1 MKRLLFFLTVVTL
14 VSCGRSFEKRT
25 AKYAEVGEMSDN
37 RAAVLDINEGVGRW
51 GYVDGTGRLAIE
63 CRYADARRFAD
74 GLAAVQV
81 PEGAWGYIDTVGRLV
96 IAPQF
101 VLAEPF
107 EDGMAWVQAAG
118 ELWGRVDK
126 SGKMVIPCLYS
137 EIGEPDERGWM
148 RVLRDGKWGY
158 LRENGEVVVP
168 CDYNLIGEPNA
179 YGLIPVTSGGK
190 HGFLDADG
198 REVLPCFFTYISD
211 FKDGYARTNYG
222 GSMMLRDEPYGGQ
235 WGLIDTLGRE
245 TIPCRYYY
253 LDTPGEGLAAFM
265 LEQFGNFGYVDV
277 KGNVAISPR
286 FAVAKPF
293 SGGVA
298 VVSYNNV
305 NYGLVDRNGNEVSSF
320 RYKRIG
326 EFHDGLAP
334 FNTNLYGM
342 NFQGM
347 EPRCGHL
354 PTFSDTFSETI
365 DALGAQEPR
374 ICAIT
379 AAMLRGTGLD
389 AFAAHYPERC
399 FDVGIAEGHA
409 VSMAGGLAKQGMI
422 PVVAIYSTFL
432 QRAYDMLL
440 QDVAMLGLHV
450 VFAVDRAGLVGG
462 DGETHHGVFDVNY
475 LRSVPGMQVLCPASQ
490 AELDRMLRRAVLEM
504 TGPVAVR
511 YPRGCDGAF
520 TGIAEQPCLREGSDI
535 TLVTYGTL
543 VNEVLAAAKMLQARG
558 ISAEVLKLPSI
569 KPLDVRTVAAS
580 MRKTGRLLVAE
591 ESVCIGCVGK
601 ELLASL
607 RARGVGGPVRLCNLG
622 DRFIPHG
629 AVPELYRLAG
639 LDARSLADA
648 AWEVCQNEA

>member
-1 MKRLLFFLTVVTL
+1 MTLHEFPRLGERYWEQRLENGLLLRVVPKPGFARSYAFL
-14 VSCGRSFEKRT
+14 
-25 AKYAEVGEMSDN
+25 
-37 RAAVLDINEGVGRW
+37 GVDYGS
-51 GYVDGTGRLAIE
+51 
-63 CRYADARRFAD
+63 
-74 GLAAVQV
+74 
-81 PEGAWGYIDTVGRLV
+81 IDTS
-96 IAPQF
+96 F
-101 VLAEPF
+101 T
-107 EDGMAWVQAAG
+107 
-118 ELWGRVDK
+118 
-126 SGKMVIPCLYS
+126 
-137 EIGEPDERGWM
+137 RG
-148 RVLRDGKWGY
+148 
-158 LRENGEVVVP
+158 
-168 CDYNLIGEPNA
+168 A
-179 YGLIPVTSGGK
+179 
-190 HGFLDADG
+190 
-198 REVLPCFFTYISD
+198 
-211 FKDGYARTNYG
+211 
-222 GSMMLRDEPYGGQ
+222 
-235 WGLIDTLGRE
+235 
-245 TIPCRYYY
+245 IPCRTPDGVAHYLEHKMFDLPEDNAMNLFAAHGGYPNAFTGYAMTAYYFDCTEQFAEN
-253 LDTPGEGLAAFM
+253 LRILLRMVLTPWFPAESVEKERGIIAQEIRMYEDYHVVALMGDGAMTGGLAYEAMNDAGESSEQLIVILNDNGMSITPNVGGIAQHLALIRTRPGYYRIKKAYRAVTAKVPGGKCLYRLTHRLKEHWKRM
-265 LEQFGNFGYVDV
+265 LFGTTFFEEMGFEYYGPVDGHDLKRLEYMLRLVKDRRHPVLLHVITQKGKGYAPAEENPDV
-277 KGNVAISPR
+277 FHG
-286 FAVAKPF
+286 
-293 SGGVA
+293 
-298 VVSYNNV
+298 
-305 NYGLVDRNGNEVSSF
+305 
-320 RYKRIG
+320 IG
-326 EFHDGLAP
+326 HFDSEK
-334 FNTNLYGM
+334 
-342 NFQGM
+342 GM

-490 AELDRMLRRAVLEM
+490 AELGQMLRRAVLEM

-511 YPRGCDGAF
+511 YPRGCDGTF

-543 VNEVLAAAKMLQARG
+543 INEVLAAAKLLEARG

-591 ESVCIGCVGK
+591 ESVCIGCAGK

-629 AVPELYRLAG
+629 AVPELYRMAG

>member
-1 MKRLLFFLTVVTL
+1 MKRLLFFLTVATL
-14 VSCGRSFEKRT
+14 VSCGRTFEQRT
-25 AKYAEVGEMSDN
+25 AKYAEVGSVNDN

-51 GYVDGTGRLAIE
+51 GYVDGTGRLVIE
-63 CRYADARRFAD
+63 CRYADARSFDD
-74 GLAAVQV
+74 GLAAVQE
-81 PEGAWGYIDTVGRLV
+81 PEGLWGYIDTAGRAV
-96 IAPQF
+96 VAPQF
-101 VLAEPF
+101 TVAGAF
-107 EDGMAWVQAAG
+107 DDGMAWVQSG
-118 ELWGRVDK
+118 ELWGRIDK
-126 SGKMVIPCLYS
+126 TGKTVIPCLYS

-148 RVLRDGKWGY
+148 RVLRDGKWGV
-158 LRENGEVVVP
+158 LRQDGEVVVP
-168 CDYNLIGEPNA
+168 CAYNLIGEPNA
-179 YGLIPVTSGGK
+179 YGLIPVTSDGK
-190 HGFLDADG
+190 HGFLGADG
-198 REVLPCFFTYISD
+198 REVLPCFFSYISD

-222 GSMMLRDEPYGGQ
+222 GSMVLRDEPYGGQ
-235 WGLIDTLGRE
+235 WGLIDTLGHE

-253 LDTPGEGLAAFM
+253 LDTPGEGLAAFR
-265 LEQFGNFGYVDV
+265 LEQFGNYGYVDV

-286 FAVAKPF
+286 FSVARPF

-305 NYGLVDRNGNEVSSF
+305 NFGLVDRNGGEVSSF

-450 VFAVDRAGLVGG
+450 VFAVDRAGLVG
-462 DGETHHGVFDVNY
+462 
-475 LRSVPGMQVLCPASQ
+475 MA
-490 AELDRMLRRAVLEM
+490 RRTTACS
-504 TGPVAVR
+504 T
-511 YPRGCDGAF
+511 
-520 TGIAEQPCLREGSDI
+520 
-535 TLVTYGTL
+535 
-543 VNEVLAAAKMLQARG
+543 
-558 ISAEVLKLPSI
+558 
-569 KPLDVRTVAAS
+569 
-580 MRKTGRLLVAE
+580 
-591 ESVCIGCVGK
+591 
-601 ELLASL
+601 
-607 RARGVGGPVRLCNLG
+607 
-622 DRFIPHG
+622 
-629 AVPELYRLAG
+629 
-639 LDARSLADA
+639 
-648 AWEVCQNEA
+648 